1 MKKDCFLPRKRVE
14 SSLLLW
20 YNTMHCF
27 VCFKFYYT
35 GLTLFSPIS
44 LRCFICFLRE
54 LAKKLGSRYR
64 LPKELILLC
73 NDLVYDKCPQCKRNY
88 HHHIKIPMFCFV
100 TEKFHAQKS
109 SCKAAKQAQT
119 KERFLRYPPFVCSC
133 LVLICTKKYERQK
146 AHCGKIYYNV
156 FQHIFVLI

>member
-1 MKKDCFLPRKRVE
+1 
-14 SSLLLW
+14 
-20 YNTMHCF
+20 
-27 VCFKFYYT
+27 
-35 GLTLFSPIS
+35 
-44 LRCFICFLRE
+44 
-54 LAKKLGSRYR
+54 
-64 LPKELILLC
+64 
-73 NDLVYDKCPQCKRNY
+73 
-88 HHHIKIPMFCFV
+88 MFCFV

-156 FQHIFVLI
+156 FQHIFVLLLVLSVGIERADNRVAQRRGGRH